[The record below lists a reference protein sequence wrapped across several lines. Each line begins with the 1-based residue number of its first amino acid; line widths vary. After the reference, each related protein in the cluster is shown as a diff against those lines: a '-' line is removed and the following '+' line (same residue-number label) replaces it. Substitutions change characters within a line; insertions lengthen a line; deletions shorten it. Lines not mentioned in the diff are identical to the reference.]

1 MENLI
6 LSQQELATNAAV
18 KAVSERVIN
27 ALNEGEG
34 DPLKVQ
40 IFLTAVEKVAKAVK
54 DGIRELCV
62 DAVESRADNAKSMTL
77 AGAKI
82 EITETGVK
90 YDYSVIPSWQNV
102 QRKIDSLKELQ
113 KSIEGKAKFASE
125 KSPYIDC
132 DTEDGTITEITA
144 IPRTSTTAVKV
155 TIGK

>member
-6 LSQQELATNAAV
+6 LSQQELATSAAV
-18 KAVSERVIN
+18 KAVSERLIN
-27 ALNEGEG
+27 ALQDGEG

-62 DAVESRADNAKSMTL
+62 DAVASRADNAKSMTL

-82 EITETGVK
+82 EIAETGVK
-90 YDYSVIPSWQNV
+90 YDYSVVPSWQNV
-102 QRKIDSLKELQ
+102 QRKIEALKELQ
-113 KSIEGKAKFASE
+113 KQIEGKAKFASE
-125 KSPYIDC
+125 ASPYIDC
-132 DTEDGTITEITA
+132 DTETGEQTEITA

>member
-6 LSQQELATNAAV
+6 LSQQELATSAAV

-27 ALNEGEG
+27 ALQDGEG

-40 IFLTAVEKVAKAVK
+40 IFLTAVERVAKAVK
-54 DGIRELCV
+54 DGIRDLCV
-62 DAVESRADNAKSMTL
+62 DAVASRADNAKSMTL

-82 EITETGVK
+82 EIAETGVK

-102 QRKIDSLKELQ
+102 QRKIDALKELQ
-113 KSIEGKAKFASE
+113 KQIEGKAKFASE

-132 DTEDGTITEITA
+132 DSETGELTEITA
-144 IPRTSTTAVKV
+144 IPRSSVTAVKV